1 MKRIV
6 FFTIVNDRYYQGV
19 GTPKMINSF
28 KYFHPDI
35 DLVVFRQDMVD
46 KVFKE
51 KGINFYNAKPTFAKL
66 LTPYYDLIVNLDSDH
81 VVLGRLDKIL
91 KGDFDVCG
99 PSNLNDY
106 ENMTVEN
113 VTKEQYVQGG
123 MIGSTNKKF
132 WDIYEEANKDAMK
145 YRCRENDIL
154 NIIWYNN
161 PEVVAM
167 NKVILD
173 QDKDYYGC
181 KALNRE
187 KEFYMEGDR
196 VMCRG
201 EQLYLFHHAKGGH
214 FPKLVYETMGFPQ
227 PVVDFM
233 NKVSNYG
240 QSTKI
245 VQVI

>member
-1 MKRIV
+1 
-6 FFTIVNDRYYQGV
+6 
-19 GTPKMINSF
+19 MINSF

-35 DLVVFRQDMVD
+35 DLVVFRQDIID
-46 KVFKE
+46 KIFKE

-173 QDKDYYGC
+173 QNKDYYGC

-187 KEFYMEGDR
+187 KEFYMDGDK

-201 EQLYLFHHAKGGH
+201 EQVYLFHHAKGGH
-214 FPKLVYETMGFPQ
+214 LPKLVYETMGFPQ

-233 NKVSNYG
+233 NKVSSYG
-240 QSTKI
+240 QSAKYVAI
-245 VQVI
+245 